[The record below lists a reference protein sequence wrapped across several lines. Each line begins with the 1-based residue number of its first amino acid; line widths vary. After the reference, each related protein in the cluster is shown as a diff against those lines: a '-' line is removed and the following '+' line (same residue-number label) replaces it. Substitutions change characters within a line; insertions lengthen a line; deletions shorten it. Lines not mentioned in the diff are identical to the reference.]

1 MTQTT
6 SADRVKHFDLNI
18 VGHDFV
24 VGDIHGCYSEL
35 QTALDAVNFNEQTDR
50 LFSVGDLVDR
60 GEESEQCLEW
70 LAKPWFHAVRGNH
83 EEMFL
88 HFYLKNMS
96 AEHMIEVGGEW
107 AVSLSDDEL
116 SAYANAFEKLPIA
129 MDLQTKNGLVGIV
142 HADCPVGSWQQF
154 IARLPLAFGNELS
167 KLKGF
172 SQWSRDRIL
181 NNWQTNVSDVHKII
195 VGHNVIEAPAM
206 FGNVYFI
213 DTGAGLGGYLTVI
226 PLD

>member
-1 MTQTT
+1 MNQIT
-6 SADRVKHFDLNI
+6 STNRVKHFDMNNS
-18 VGHDFV
+18 GRDFA

-60 GEESEQCLEW
+60 GEESERCLEW
-70 LAKPWFHAVRGNH
+70 LAKPWFHAIRGNH

-96 AEHMIEVGGEW
+96 AEHMVEVGGEW

-116 SAYANAFEKLPIA
+116 NIYANAFEKLPVA
-129 MDLQTKNGLVGIV
+129 MDVQTKNGLVGIV
-142 HADCPVGSWQQF
+142 HADCPLSSWKQF
-154 IARLPLAFGNELS
+154 IARLPLAFGNELN

-172 SQWSRDRIL
+172 SQWSRDRVL
-181 NNWQTNVSDVHKII
+181 NNWQTHVSDVHKVI
-195 VGHNVIEAPAM
+195 VGHNVVEVPVM

-213 DTGAGLGGYLTVI
+213 DTGAGLGGHLTVI
-226 PLD
+226 SLD